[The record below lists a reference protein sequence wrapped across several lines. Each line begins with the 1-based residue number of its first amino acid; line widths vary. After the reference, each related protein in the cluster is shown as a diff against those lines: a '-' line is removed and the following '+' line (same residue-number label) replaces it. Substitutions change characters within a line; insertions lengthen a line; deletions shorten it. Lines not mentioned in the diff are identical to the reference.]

1 MKCYMQIYIT
11 KKECGKLVNRKDK
24 KVWNLSKR
32 QTNKN
37 GHMGELWL
45 CVALTAVKSVIFSI
59 FTVFLPNLIL
69 KKKIKLAYS
78 LSDRT
83 SHDTCLN
90 ANKETLSSLKV
101 LTFWERRSSSSSLYS
116 LHHSLTNHLQALT
129 FLFRL
134 WRKPNITWERHLFH
148 LILAASVVGF

>member
-1 MKCYMQIYIT
+1 MYMQIYIT
-11 KKECGKLVNRKDK
+11 KKKCGKLVNRKDK
-24 KVWNLSKR
+24 KVLNLSKR
-32 QTNKN
+32 QTDKN

-45 CVALTAVKSVIFSI
+45 CVKKKIALTAVKSVIFSI

-101 LTFWERRSSSSSLYS
+101 LTF
-116 LHHSLTNHLQALT
+116 
-129 FLFRL
+129 
-134 WRKPNITWERHLFH
+134 
-148 LILAASVVGF
+148 

>member
-1 MKCYMQIYIT
+1 
-11 KKECGKLVNRKDK
+11 
-24 KVWNLSKR
+24 
-32 QTNKN
+32 
-37 GHMGELWL
+37 MGELWL

-101 LTFWERRSSSSSLYS
+101 LTF
-116 LHHSLTNHLQALT
+116 
-129 FLFRL
+129 
-134 WRKPNITWERHLFH
+134 
-148 LILAASVVGF
+148 